1 MVDDFTETV
10 PAEIVEAFLLDAME
24 IQEHP
29 RFMDGAN
36 DSARK
41 EKLRVLV
48 EEYGEKF

>member
-1 MVDDFTETV
+1 MIETV
-10 PAEIVEAFLLDAME
+10 PAEIIEAFLRDAME

-41 EKLRVLV
+41 EKLMALV

>member
-1 MVDDFTETV
+1 MSDDSIKTIPTK
-10 PAEIVEAFLLDAME
+10 IVEAFLREAIE

-41 EKLRVLV
+41 EKLMALV